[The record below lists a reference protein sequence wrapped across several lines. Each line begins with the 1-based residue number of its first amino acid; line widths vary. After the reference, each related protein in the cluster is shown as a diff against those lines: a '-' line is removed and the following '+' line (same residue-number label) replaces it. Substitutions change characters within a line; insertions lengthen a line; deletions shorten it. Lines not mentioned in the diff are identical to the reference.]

1 MFLPGVSTMKVYSF
15 GIETVPVAG
24 VSMEDGILIIGS
36 VREENYK
43 IMLLKLYY
51 EEELK
56 WVKFYEGKND
66 WEGHSIAKAN
76 NGYLIGGA
84 VEGIATPEGGKN
96 WKAYLAKVDENG
108 NKIWERKYRILGNEC
123 VYSVVPVSDGILLGG
138 ESSDDSKRGFFLM
151 KTDLKGNPLW
161 ERTLGSWE
169 DAMFGGIIEGRG
181 GFTLIGSVKDDS
193 WKVIAFE
200 FDWEGDIIGEKPL
213 GNGMAL
219 DVTDLNGK
227 ILITGDKNGEF
238 WVSLIG
244 EWETTLGGGTG
255 VAVQILDDGIL
266 VGGELEGNAIVAKL
280 GFDGK
285 SVWKKKLWG
294 EGWVEALGRNIAFGV
309 RNEGEKSVMVIER
322 F

>member
-1 MFLPGVSTMKVYSF
+1 
-15 GIETVPVAG
+15 
-24 VSMEDGILIIGS
+24 
-36 VREENYK
+36 NYK
-43 IMLLKLYY
+43 IMLLK
-51 EEELK
+51 
-56 WVKFYEGKND
+56 VKKGGKPEGVKPFGGKND
-66 WEGHSIAKAN
+66 WEGHSIAKVN
-76 NGYLIGGA
+76 DGYLIGGA
-84 VEGIATPEGGKN
+84 VEDIASPEGGKN

-123 VYSVVPVSDGILLGG
+123 VYLVVPVSDGILLGG
-138 ESSDDSKRGFFLM
+138 EASDDSKRGFFLM

-181 GFTLIGSVKDDS
+181 GFTLIGSVKDVGWS
-193 WKVIAFE
+193 VIAFE
-200 FDWEGDIIGEKPL
+200 LDEEGNTIREETL
-213 GNGMAL
+213 GDGMAL

-227 ILITGDKNGEF
+227 ILITGVKNGEF

-285 SVWKKKLWG
+285 LIWKKKLWE
-294 EGWVEALGRNIAFGV
+294 EGWVEVLGRNIAFGV